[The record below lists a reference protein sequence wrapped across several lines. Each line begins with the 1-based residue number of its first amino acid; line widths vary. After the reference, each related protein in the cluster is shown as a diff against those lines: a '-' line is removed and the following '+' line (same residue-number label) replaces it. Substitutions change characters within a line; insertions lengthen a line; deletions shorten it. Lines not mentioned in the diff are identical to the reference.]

1 MVGGYI
7 LAISTPLTFPNVPAV
22 IPGAF
27 DACKRAVK
35 SKKLIIISMAESVLT
50 LTLFRFNDTKY
61 WFLCPISGHYVTVN
75 SDNTVSLE
83 AIT

>member
-7 LAISTPLTFPNVPAV
+7 LAISTPLSVSNLPAV

-35 SKKLIIISMAESVLT
+35 SKKLIIISMAESVFT
-50 LTLFRFNDTKY
+50 LTLLHYDETVYRF
-61 WFLCPISGHYVTVN
+61 LSPISGHYVIVG